1 LTVLFLPPIASMRT
15 EVLPHHD
22 DQDDEI
28 ALQRLADDGCT
39 SLPTD
44 EVPYVIQVRGQLEH
58 VLPQDEERLHEE
70 ALARLENEGGQS
82 S

>member
-1 LTVLFLPPIASMRT
+1 MRT
-15 EVLPHHD
+15 EVLPHH

-44 EVPYVIQVRGQLEH
+44 EVPYVMQVRGQLEH
-58 VLPQDEERLHEE
+58 VLPQNEEQLDAE